1 MVFKLHFLCDHV
13 FIRQKKHFCCMNKWN
28 MLSQFSHRRELF
40 IRWRKASRQFHL
52 QTLLLS
58 CVLWEASCLYSLQG
72 LCLFVCPRGAFVFS
86 LKRGKSHAQ
95 ADLRFGWF
103 VLKSLW
109 VNPHLLWTWSLSW
122 NVALLCC
129 YCVKHFKKITIVNV
143 VIAAN
148 LNISVTCLYI

>member
-13 FIRQKKHFCCMNKWN
+13 FIRQKNIFVLWTNEICCH
-28 MLSQFSHRRELF
+28 SFPIDGSC